1 MIHENVVVMCSVS
14 RKAPV
19 DFHRVIIS
27 ESNTKPSSSDDHL
40 LQTIE
45 DLSRQVYCLP
55 AQNETMG
62 LKQNSPKC
70 GHRN

>member
-1 MIHENVVVMCSVS
+1 MTTASYANLVMT
-14 RKAPV
+14 
-19 DFHRVIIS
+19 FTVIIS
-27 ESNTKPSSSDDHL
+27 ESNTKTSSSDDHL

-55 AQNETMG
+55 VQNETMG

>member
-1 MIHENVVVMCSVS
+1 MTPASYANLVMT
-14 RKAPV
+14 
-19 DFHRVIIS
+19 FTVIIS
-27 ESNTKPSSSDDHL
+27 ESNTKTSNSDDHL

-70 GHRN
+70 GHGN

>member
-1 MIHENVVVMCSVS
+1 
-14 RKAPV
+14 
-19 DFHRVIIS
+19 
-27 ESNTKPSSSDDHL
+27 L

-70 GHRN
+70 GHALLMKRVYNQFLHTVQTRCKA